1 MTRPLAP
8 REAREAA
15 QADPRAALLALIAE
29 YRDQRCRELRE
40 AAERQ
45 ARALLAEAHRAARDR
60 VHAALEQARRDAD
73 HRLAAAEAAFDTRE
87 REQLLALAAH
97 TLRRAW
103 PRLQAALRRRWLD
116 AEARRDWIQAA
127 LDDALRLLPGRE
139 WQLAHPPDWNRAE
152 ASAWLQA
159 HPEVGISAWQAADD
173 CAAGL
178 RICAAS
184 ACLDASLE
192 GLLADRAV
200 IESRLL
206 DQVERC
212 RGTGDAQSP
221 GSGDGGG

>member
-1 MTRPLAP
+1 MKQPAAP
-8 REAREAA
+8 EDTAPQDAR
-15 QADPRAALLALIAE
+15 DALLALIAE
-29 YRDQRCRELRE
+29 YRDRRCGELRE
-40 AAERQ
+40 AAEQ
-45 ARALLAEAHRAARDR
+45 EARALLAEAHRVARGR
-60 VHAALEQARRDAD
+60 VHEALEQARGEAN

-103 PRLQAALRRRWLD
+103 PRLQAALRNRWLD
-116 AEARRDWIQAA
+116 AGARRDWIQAA

-139 WQLAHPPDWNRAE
+139 WQIMHPADWDRDE
-152 ASAWLQA
+152 AAAWLQT
-159 HPEVGISAWQAADD
+159 HPEVRVSDWRATND

-212 RGTGDAQSP
+212 RSDGDAEAP
-221 GSGDGGG
+221 EDRDGGR

>member
-1 MTRPLAP
+1 MTQPAAP
-8 REAREAA
+8 GETAPQDA
-15 QADPRAALLALIAE
+15 RAALLALIAE
-29 YRDQRCRELRE
+29 YRDRRCRELRE
-40 AAERQ
+40 AAEQQ
-45 ARALLAEAHRAARDR
+45 ARALLAKAHRAARGR
-60 VHAALEQARRDAD
+60 VHAALAQARRDAE

-103 PRLQAALRRRWLD
+103 PRLQAALRNRWLD
-116 AEARRDWIQAA
+116 AGARRDWIQAA

-139 WQLAHPPDWNRAE
+139 WQITHPADWERAE
-152 ASAWLQA
+152 ATAWLQA
-159 HPEVGISAWQAADD
+159 HPEIRVTDWRATDD

-184 ACLDASLE
+184 VCLDASLD
-192 GLLADRAV
+192 GLLADRAM

-212 RGTGDAQSP
+212 RCDGDDEPAEDS
-221 GSGDGGG
+221 DGGR